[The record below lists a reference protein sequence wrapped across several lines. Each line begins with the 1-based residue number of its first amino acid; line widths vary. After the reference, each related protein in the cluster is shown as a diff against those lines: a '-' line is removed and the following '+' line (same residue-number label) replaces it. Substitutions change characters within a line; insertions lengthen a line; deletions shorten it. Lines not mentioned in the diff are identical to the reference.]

1 MADSHPFSNA
11 GLGMFGTAERQYA
24 QKGMQG
30 GQGGGN
36 LLGGSL
42 AALLQSFGIGQED
55 ATQPVKP
62 TQQTTE
68 PQFPSSQS
76 YKPIAPN
83 YGMGN
88 LPSTGVNPNG
98 MSQYVAPNFAQPQQ
112 AAPTQQNDDNYIS
125 SFKLPRL

>member
-1 MADSHPFSNA
+1 MSDHPFSNA
-11 GLGMFGTAERQYA
+11 GLGMFGSAERQFA

-30 GQGGGN
+30 GGGN
-36 LLGGSL
+36 LIGGTLASL
-42 AALLQSFGIGQED
+42 LKSFGIGQED
-55 ATQPVKP
+55 GAQPGQP
-62 TQQTTE
+62 AQQGVV
-68 PQFPSSQS
+68 PPLPSSES

-88 LPSTGVNPNG
+88 LPSTGVNPNS
-98 MSQYVAPNFAQPQQ
+98 MNQYVAPNFAQPQQ